1 LKLDPI
7 DLVILKELNAD
18 GRASLRQIA
27 KKSSLSTP
35 TVSSRFER
43 MKKAGLIQKFVPV
56 LSPDASDDSSL
67 LAFVT
72 LNAPSSSIEK
82 IAKELG
88 GKPGVIGVFVTT
100 GANNLVLRVSVR
112 NAQSLHRFLT
122 SAEFRKLGAEV
133 TGSQIITETV
143 KDEHPLPFIDEIH
156 MKLSCDL
163 CKGVITSN
171 TPYTIRV
178 ASTRYYFCCKT
189 CKATYLQ
196 KHGDRIRTINKAN

>member
-1 LKLDPI
+1 MKLDPI

-56 LSPDASDDSSL
+56 LSPDVSDDSSL

-72 LNAPSSSIEK
+72 LNVPSSSIEK

-100 GANNLVLRVSVR
+100 GVNNLVLRVSVR
-112 NAQSLHRFLT
+112 NAQSLQRFLT
-122 SAEFRKLGAEV
+122 SAEFRKLGVEV

-143 KDEHPLPFIDEIH
+143 KDERPLPFMDEIH

-163 CKGVITSN
+163 CKGEITSS